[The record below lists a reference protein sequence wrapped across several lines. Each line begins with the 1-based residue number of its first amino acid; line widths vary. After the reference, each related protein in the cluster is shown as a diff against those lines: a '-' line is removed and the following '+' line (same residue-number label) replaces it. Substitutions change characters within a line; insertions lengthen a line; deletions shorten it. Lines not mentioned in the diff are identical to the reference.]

1 MSTVEI
7 MEAVMITL
15 QGLALILLLAM
26 AYRVNRIGR
35 ELKKITG
42 QVSRYLKIVMD
53 SETDGTA
60 AKQPAVND
68 EENRLIAEVLQEI
81 FP

>member
-7 MEAVMITL
+7 VEAVMITL
-15 QGLALILLLAM
+15 QGLALILLLVVV
-26 AYRVNRIGR
+26 YRVDRIGR
-35 ELKKITG
+35 ELKNITG
-42 QVSRYLKIVMD
+42 QVNHYLKIVMD

-60 AKQPAVND
+60 AKPSAGDD

>member
-7 MEAVMITL
+7 VEAVMITL
-15 QGLALILLLAM
+15 QGLALILLLAQ
-26 AYRVNRIGR
+26 AYRVNLIGR
-35 ELKKITG
+35 ELKDITE
-42 QVSRYLKIVMD
+42 QVNRYLKIVMD
-53 SETDGTA
+53 SETGGTA
-60 AKQPAVND
+60 EKPSAGND